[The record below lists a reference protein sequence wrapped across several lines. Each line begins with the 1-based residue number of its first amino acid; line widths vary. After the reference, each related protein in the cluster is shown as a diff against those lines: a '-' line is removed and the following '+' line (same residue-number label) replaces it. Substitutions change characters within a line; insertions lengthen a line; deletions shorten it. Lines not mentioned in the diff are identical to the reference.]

1 MHNFKIQ
8 VDPIEPDETKYF
20 FTSIINMIE
29 KLIMHIE
36 QTILKGNSLYIIKK
50 KIIYYFDSL

>member
-8 VDPIEPDETKYF
+8 IDPIEPDETKYF

>member
-8 VDPIEPDETKYF
+8 IDPIEPDETKYF

-29 KLIMHIE
+29 KLMMHIE
-36 QTILKGNSLYIIKK
+36 QTTLKGKSLYIIKK
-50 KIIYYFDSL
+50 KLIYYFDSL

>member
-50 KIIYYFDSL
+50 KLIYYFDSL